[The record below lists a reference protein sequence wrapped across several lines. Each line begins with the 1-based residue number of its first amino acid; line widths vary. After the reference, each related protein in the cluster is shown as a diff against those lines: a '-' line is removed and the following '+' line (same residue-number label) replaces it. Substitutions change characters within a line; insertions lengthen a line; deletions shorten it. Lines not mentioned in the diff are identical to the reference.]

1 MANAVIGALRVV
13 LGADTVAFDKGLK
26 GTERPLKNLKSQ
38 FKKVAAAGAAMGAA
52 LSLAIRSG
60 LQDIDRVAKAARTI
74 DGTSAA
80 LRALE
85 LAAGDA
91 GVSQSDVTNAA
102 QRMTR
107 EIARAAREGGR
118 GADALKR
125 LGLEASRLAEM
136 DADERMATIADRVR
150 ELGLSS
156 GQTMDLLRDL
166 GVRSEEMALLMT
178 QGGGAIRAARREVQA
193 LGLDLDEN
201 AIRQV
206 ERTNDALSRIGLAFQ
221 AFKNRLAAQVAPA
234 LENLANAF
242 VAAMREGT
250 AFRRVMDAITEN
262 LHIIMGAVG
271 GVVAALG
278 IRLVGALVA
287 VRAAAIAAT
296 ISLKGF
302 RTALMTTGFGVAVA
316 GLGALAGALFA
327 SELGFD
333 NNTRAIG
340 DERQALLA
348 NIGALRSNQEM
359 SKNVALQKLQEIRS
373 RRENIQAI
381 NDENRALLRQAE
393 IEMTNARRSLELLEQ
408 GARPGGAGAF
418 AGLPGFDAGS
428 ADAEFDRQRQRLE
441 NARIEIT
448 RLNAALDEGSVSADQ
463 AQQAI
468 AGLERAIQGATDGTV
483 TLGDEFDNILDP
495 SDRITRSFE
504 GLEDSASG
512 AAGGVRDLKD
522 SLEETAIS
530 GQDISQQLAS
540 QFSQMFQGLINGT
553 MNARQAIGQ
562 LLQSLGQLLINQAFQ
577 SLFAGPADGGI
588 GGFFASLFGR
598 RANGGPV
605 QSRRPYLVGE
615 RGPEIMV
622 PNTSG
627 TVISNRDLQGGG
639 ANDNITVTVEVM
651 PSGEFDARVAGT
663 SQRVAVNVVNANN
676 KRVPGIV
683 ANAQKRSG

>member
-1 MANAVIGALRVV
+1 MSNAVIGALRVV

-125 LGLEASRLAEM
+125 LGLEASRLSEM

-278 IRLVGALVA
+278 VRLVGALVA

-359 SKNVALQKLQEIRS
+359 SKNVALQKLQEIRA

-381 NDENRALLRQAE
+381 NDENKALLRQAE
-393 IEMTNARRSLELLEQ
+393 IEVANARRAMALAEQ
-408 GARPGGAGAF
+408 GARPGAAGAMDMVL
-418 AGLPGFDAGS
+418 GRGRDDALVS
-428 ADAEFDRQRQRLE
+428 QQDERVKRFEAEIIRLK
-441 NARIEIT
+441 
-448 RLNAALDEGSVSADQ
+448 AALDTGSVSADQ

-504 GLEDSASG
+504 GLEESAGG

-562 LLQSLGQLLINQAFQ
+562 LLQSLGQLLINEAF
-577 SLFAGPADGGI
+577 SALFSGPSGGGI
-588 GGFFASLFGR
+588 GGIFSAIFGR

-639 ANDNITVTVEVM
+639 ANDNITVTVDVM